1 MTGLLFFMVL
11 LIQLV
16 TVYLD
21 NKTNM
26 HDFFVRVQKGTVASA
41 YTNRGITLTIARTL
55 FYVVPPL
62 LGYIILNASH
72 AEMKQLILAAGFINL
87 LITLFQSIKYCDVFE
102 KKLFSEM
109 LVLKPI
115 YFQLDFYVGIL
126 AFMFFLITP
135 YLLNYFALI
144 FPGQGLW
151 IVQLNAVVNSFLTL
165 YVIWIFEPRIA
176 KKIDKKNDY
185 QDEFFE
191 AIFVRLYGRL
201 IAFVL
206 IVPLILLF

>member
-1 MTGLLFFMVL
+1 
-11 LIQLV
+11 
-16 TVYLD
+16 
-21 NKTNM
+21 
-26 HDFFVRVQKGTVASA
+26 
-41 YTNRGITLTIARTL
+41 
-55 FYVVPPL
+55 
-62 LGYIILNASH
+62 
-72 AEMKQLILAAGFINL
+72 
-87 LITLFQSIKYCDVFE
+87 
-102 KKLFSEM
+102 M

-191 AIFVRLYGRL
+191 AIFVMLYGRL
-201 IAFVL
+201 ITFSL
-206 IVPLILLF
+206 IAPLILLF